1 MNRFM
6 NMVEKVL
13 PGDGAA
19 QAKAIAQSCMA
30 PKETLHAKNLLQLR
44 CLLMP
49 GGTSMDHALQSCRRA
64 HSRSSHNCL
73 L

>member
-1 MNRFM
+1 MKGFM

-13 PGDGAA
+13 PGDEAA
-19 QAKAIAQSCMA
+19 QAKAIAQSCRA
-30 PKETLHAKNLLQLR
+30 PKETLHVENLLQLR

-49 GGTSMDHALQSCRRA
+49 GGTSMDHALQSGRRLQ
-64 HSRSSHNCL
+64 SRSSPRCL